1 MKIDFNIDHIDPLGQ
16 GVSKN
21 EGRVTF
27 IKKTLPGE
35 TGDANLISAKKG
47 VQFAKLNV
55 LAHSSPDR
63 ITPECPHFN
72 ECNGCDFLHTSYE
85 NEKLF
90 KLNTLKRQLSKFSV
104 ENIHYIAAR
113 KRTGYRNR
121 IQLHYDRR
129 EKLLGFQNSEMKIVE
144 VPECLMGMRE
154 IKNELTRLY
163 TDEFWLTLLKGQ
175 PDKGHI
181 ELYFKDKSVH
191 TKVNANYADGGFT
204 QVNLEMNTA
213 LNKFIT
219 NSLNEVLQD
228 TDVVLD
234 LFGGNGNLSKDLK
247 QKTTVVDFY
256 TQVPPMTAHQNFFSL
271 DLYSNTALATL
282 KKATRKANWI
292 IIDPPR
298 SGLKNLAE
306 FITTYAPQG
315 FIYVSCQSTS
325 FTRDTLPLLSLYQL
339 NEVHLFD
346 LFPGTHHFETVGI
359 FTRRK
364 LTL

>member
-35 TGDANLISAKKG
+35 TGDATLLSAKKG
-47 VQFAKLNV
+47 VQFAKLS
-55 LAHSSPDR
+55 AITKASPDR
-63 ITPECPHFN
+63 IAPECPHFS

-90 KLNTLKRQLSKFSV
+90 KLNALKRQLSKFSI
-104 ENIHYIAAR
+104 ENINYIPAR

-121 IQLHYDRR
+121 IQLHYDRQ
-129 EKLLGFQNSEMKIVE
+129 EKLLGFHNSEMKIIKI
-144 VPECLMGMRE
+144 PECAIGMKE
-154 IKNELTRLY
+154 IKNELARLY
-163 TDEFWLTLLKGQ
+163 RDEFWLTLLKGQ

-181 ELYFKDKSVH
+181 ELYFRDQSIT
-191 TKVNANYADGGFT
+191 TKVNGSYADGGFT
-204 QVNLEMNTA
+204 QVNLEMNSV
-213 LNKFIT
+213 LNKFVT
-219 NSLNEVLQD
+219 AKLNEFLQD

-256 TQVPPMTAHQNFFSL
+256 TQLPSMTNHQDFFSL
-271 DLYSNTALATL
+271 DLYTTAALATL

-298 SGLKNLAE
+298 SGLKNLSE
-306 FITTYAPQG
+306 FITAYNPQG
-315 FIYVSCQSTS
+315 FIYVSCQSSS
-325 FTRDTLPLLSLYQL
+325 FVRDSLPLLPLYEL
-339 NEVHLFD
+339 KDVHLFD

-364 LTL
+364 LPL

>member
-1 MKIDFNIDHIDPLGQ
+1 MKINFNIDHIDPLGQ

-21 EGRVTF
+21 EGCVTF

-35 TGDANLISAKKG
+35 SGDAGLLSSKKG
-47 VQFAKLNV
+47 VQFAKLNS
-55 LAHSSPDR
+55 LSLQSPER
-63 ITPECPHFN
+63 IAPECPHFN

-104 ENIHYIAAR
+104 ENINYIPAR

-121 IQLHYDRR
+121 IQLHYDRK

-144 VPECLMGMRE
+144 VPECVIGMKE
-154 IKNELTRLY
+154 IKTELSRLY
-163 TDEFWLTLLKGQ
+163 RDEYWLTLLKGQ

-181 ELYFKDKSVH
+181 ELYFKDKSVQI
-191 TKVNANYADGGFT
+191 KVNGSYADGGFT
-204 QVNLEMNTA
+204 QVNLEMNA
-213 LNKFIT
+213 VLNKFVT
-219 NSLNEVLQD
+219 TTLNEFLQD
-228 TDVVLD
+228 TDLVLD

-256 TQVPPMTAHQNFFSL
+256 TQLPPMTNHQIFFSL
-271 DLYSNTALATL
+271 DLYTPTALATL

-298 SGLKNLAE
+298 SGIKNLSE
-306 FITTYAPQG
+306 FILSYNPQG

-325 FTRDTLPLLSLYQL
+325 FTRDTLPLLSHYELK
-339 NEVHLFD
+339 EVHLFD

-359 FTRRK
+359 FTKRK
-364 LTL
+364 LPL